1 MELGQRLRQARLEA
15 GLSQRQLCGDVIT
28 RNMLSQIENG
38 TARPSMATLEYL
50 AKRLGKPIGFFLEE
64 QAVTSPNQA
73 VMDAARRAWAVGDP
87 ARAAGELAGYRGPD
101 PVFDAEYGLLEAL
114 TNLSLAEQT
123 AGEGRLPYARAL
135 LDRAMAADSPYITP
149 ELGRAMAILGAKLQ
163 PEAAAE
169 LPSDDEV
176 LLLRAAWAL
185 ESGEFDRAA
194 AYLDAA
200 EDRAA
205 PRWSL
210 LRGKVYM
217 AGGDYEK
224 AARYLHLAEET
235 FPGETAPLLEVCCR
249 ELGDFK
255 GAYEYACKQR

>member
-15 GLSQRQLCGDVIT
+15 GLSQRQLCGEVIT

-38 TARPSMATLEYL
+38 AARPSMATLEYL
-50 AKRLGKPIGFFLEE
+50 AKRLDKPIGFFLEE

-73 VMDAARRAWAVGDP
+73 VMDAARRAWTAGDF
-87 ARAAGELAGYRGPD
+87 ARTLGELEDYRGPD
-101 PVFDAEYGLLEAL
+101 PVFDGEMGLLAAL
-114 TNLSLAEQT
+114 ANLRLAEQ
-123 AGEGRLPYARAL
+123 AAEEGRAPYARTL

-149 ELGRAMAILGAKLQ
+149 ELRRGMAILAARLR

-169 LPSDDEV
+169 LPSDDEA

-210 LRGKVYM
+210 LRGK
-217 AGGDYEK
+217 AWLARREYEQ
-224 AARYLHLAEET
+224 AARCLHGAEEQY
-235 FPGETAPLLEVCCR
+235 PRETAPLLETCYR
-249 ELGDFK
+249 EMQDFK
-255 GAYEYACKQR
+255 RAYEYACKQR